1 MRGIAWPR
9 TSARL
14 RSPRNVDNLKQDLWA
29 RASHTK
35 DELVEST
42 KDAATSVTQRAI
54 EEVKN
59 RAIANPAAALAIGAG
74 LAWRI
79 FQRPRSHRCWW
90 GSGW

>member
-1 MRGIAWPR
+1 MAEDL
-9 TSARL
+9 ARL

-59 RAIANPAAALAIGAG
+59 RAIANPAAALAIEPALPGAS
-74 LAWRI
+74 
-79 FQRPRSHRCWW
+79 FSVPRSHRCWW